1 MLTIFIKFDPATAAL
16 ITRALDAFDA
26 SQQSQVDAL
35 TAQATAAASKL
46 KASQTALQGT
56 LNQ

>member
-16 ITRALDAFDA
+16 ITRVLDAFDA
-26 SQQSQVDAL
+26 SQQSQVNAM
-35 TAQATAAASKL
+35 TAQATAALAKL